1 VRKNQSKEPS
11 PEKNSK
17 RSKPSQRKAKAF
29 TCGPL
34 GALELAKREQRK
46 VYDTLKEQG
55 FILNVNSFLPEEH
68 ITWMHGHF
76 PNPHPDELLYAVRA
90 DYPHGRMFQVK
101 SGSANRCLEPAPHR
115 GVIVMLYNVY

>member
-11 PEKNSK
+11 PEKKSK

-90 DYPHGRMFQVK
+90 GL
-101 SGSANRCLEPAPHR
+101 SARA
-115 GVIVMLYNVY
+115 NVPSKMRFCESLFGAGPPSRSDSHAL